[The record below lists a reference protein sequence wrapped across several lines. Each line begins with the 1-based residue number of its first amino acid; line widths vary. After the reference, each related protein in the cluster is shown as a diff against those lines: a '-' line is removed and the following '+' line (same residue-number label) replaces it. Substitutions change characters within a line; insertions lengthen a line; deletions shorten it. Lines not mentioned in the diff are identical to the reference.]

1 MHEWGHDLEKNVIR
15 TIEAEKNKENLKPE
29 QKVSHLT
36 LSYLAVRCI
45 LIEMFAKFYI
55 WIICAK
61 QLNINMFS
69 EWNVRRQFL
78 ILFSENH
85 IDLFAPVAFDWTD
98 CAAVELAPLQGFQET
113 VFCKCWQY
121 SGAAGTPEPRG
132 RLWADWWE
140 FTLFGG
146 GYFSRT

>member
-1 MHEWGHDLEKNVIR
+1 MHESGGHDLGKNVIR
-15 TIEAEKNKENLKPE
+15 TIEVEKNKDNLKPE
-29 QKVSHLT
+29 QKVSHLI

-45 LIEMFAKFYI
+45 LIKMFAKLKLV
-55 WIICAK
+55 ICAK

-69 EWNVRRQFL
+69 KCTVRRKFF

-85 IDLFAPVAFDWTD
+85 IDLFAPVAFDWTH

-113 VFCKCWQY
+113 VFCKCRQY

-140 FTLFGG
+140 FTLFGR
-146 GYFSRT
+146 GYFSWS